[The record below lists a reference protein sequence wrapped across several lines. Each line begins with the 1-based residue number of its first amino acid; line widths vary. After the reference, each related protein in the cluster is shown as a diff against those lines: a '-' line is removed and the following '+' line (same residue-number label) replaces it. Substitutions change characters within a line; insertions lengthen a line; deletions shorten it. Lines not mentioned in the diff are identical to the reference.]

1 MSSDEEQ
8 VLGSEEE
15 EEEDD
20 VSEAE
25 EESAPQSS
33 GPTEAQLAMERRRA
47 KQAKL
52 AEGLDE
58 ADQEVLEQS
67 RLERERMEEEINEL
81 RLRSERRK
89 KEREAEEKRLAV
101 KRAEEDSQRRALE
114 EEKAYKK
121 REEEKKRQERRDALM
136 AEFEKRR
143 APKGRNFVI
152 KKKEG
157 GDEEEEE
164 EEEDQATKDR
174 KSKEQ
179 QEQEKRAILGQRIKE
194 IKYDELDNTSK
205 LVDKAKEL
213 HSQII
218 RLESEKYDLEKRFKS
233 QQYDMMELA
242 ERARQ
247 MNQVGKQG
255 SLKRITPKEDEVD
268 KIQER
273 FAGAPSRIEMFSRYE
288 RQKDNRTYGDRHEV
302 FHGPTWCYPAA
313 RIVPKRIVRWEEDS
327 GLPIYE
333 EMAPGQEQVAA
344 E

>member
-15 EEEDD
+15 EEE
-20 VSEAE
+20 E
-25 EESAPQSS
+25 EVRSAPQQT
-33 GPTEAQLAMERRRA
+33 GPTEAQKAMEKRRE

-52 AEGLDE
+52 AEGLDD
-58 ADQEVLEQS
+58 AAQEVLEQS

-81 RLRSERRK
+81 RLRSEQRK

-101 KRAEEDSQRRALE
+101 KRAEEEAQRKALE
-114 EEKAYKK
+114 EEKLAKK
-121 REEEKKRQERRDALM
+121 REEEKKRQERREALL

-143 APKGRNFVI
+143 TPKGRNFVI
-152 KKKEG
+152 RKKEG
-157 GDEEEEE
+157 GEEDEEED

-179 QEQEKRAILGQRIKE
+179 QEQEKRAILAQRIKE
-194 IKYDELDNTSK
+194 IRYEELDSTSK
-205 LVDKAKEL
+205 LIDKSKEL
-213 HSQII
+213 HSQIV
-218 RLESEKYDLEKRFKS
+218 RLESEKYDLEKRYKT

-268 KIQER
+268 KVQER
-273 FAGAPSRIEMFSRYE
+273 YAGAPAKVEMFSRYE
-288 RQKDNRTYGDRHEV
+288 RQKDKRTYGDRHVV

-313 RIVPKRIVRWEEDS
+313 RIAPKRIVRWEEDT

-333 EMAPGQEQVAA
+333 EMGQAGEQAPAEQAA